1 MKTIKIK
8 FTTLE
13 EQKQLY
19 DFLAENG
26 YHWLSG
32 QVANNPPT
40 VFANPFTVF
49 ANPFWSVKDIR
60 CFRSLDMKNKKIGY
74 YPFEVLSKEEKINA
88 EKESVSVSDLIT
100 NWDSMNQ
107 EVNA

>member
-26 YHWLSG
+26 YHWISG
-32 QVANNPPT
+32 QIANDPPT
-40 VFANPFTVF
+40 VLS
-49 ANPFWSVKDIR
+49 NPFWNVKGIR
-60 CFRSLDMKNKKIGY
+60 CFRSLDMKNKRIGY
-74 YPFEVLSKEEKINA
+74 YPFEVLSRKEKINV
-88 EKESVSVSDLIT
+88 EKEIISVSDLIT
-100 NWDSMNQ
+100 GWDVLNQ

>member
-1 MKTIKIK
+1 MSIINVK

-40 VFANPFTVF
+40 VL
-49 ANPFWSVKDIR
+49 ANPFWSVENIR

-74 YPFEVLSKEEKINA
+74 YPFEIFSREEQFYL
-88 EKESVSVSDLIT
+88 EKDSISVNDLIT
-100 NWDSMNQ
+100 NWDSLNQ

>member
-8 FTTLE
+8 FKTLE

-40 VFANPFTVF
+40 VFANPFWNVE
-49 ANPFWSVKDIR
+49 DIR

-107 EVNA
+107 EINA